1 MRTRGK
7 EDTDVV
13 VAAGIEVG
21 VKDME
26 PGHWIASTRAIQW
39 PGVYASGPSKADGL
53 AGVPAAW
60 WAETGSVFDVSQT
73 EGEPL
78 PESPS
83 ITEDVSTNDVSQAVN
98 LKLSRWVIDQGL
110 RMESIPINGHA
121 HGFYSPRK
129 KRIGIRLTPQVSPFT
144 VARTKTLAHETTHY
158 LADHKGDGDRHD
170 AEMVAEA
177 PAFVAMNHFNLDTGD
192 YSFHYLTGWAED
204 KEHLHTNLEEIRR
217 IIRAVEGVGD
227 PCEDEFGSFE
237 AIGTWGYWPKRS
249 SRWKR
254 RSIGTPLISEDMPG
268 YIDRCLDRFC
278 STCADVDTVN
288 CVG

>member
-1 MRTRGK
+1 MREQLTTYQKPHEAGRI
-7 EDTDVV
+7 
-13 VAAGIEVG
+13 VAELPFGFCSS
-21 VKDME
+21 MFNRPYE
-26 PGHWIASTRAIQW
+26 PVW
-39 PGVYASGPSKADGL
+39 YADGARPL
-53 AGVPAAW
+53 TA
-60 WAETGSVFDVSQT
+60 VFPNLPRTLRKRKLISQRV
-73 EGEPL
+73 E
-78 PESPS
+78 
-83 ITEDVSTNDVSQAVN
+83 Q
-98 LKLSRWVIDQGL
+98 
-110 RMESIPINGHA
+110 
-121 HGFYSPRK
+121 
-129 KRIGIRLTPQVSPFT
+129 IRLLRNRVSPFT

-170 AEMVAEA
+170 AETVAEA

-237 AIGTWGYWPKRS
+237 AIGTRGYWPKRS